1 MSGVQ
6 EYYEEELEEQEIFD
20 DGTVFRK
27 TPRIMSHLNGLRVT
41 NTKLVS
47 WPIFAFRPLPVEPI
61 DRESEFLTPISD
73 FLLFFL

>member
-27 TPRIMSHLNGLRVT
+27 NPTYNEPSQRIEGDEHEIGV
-41 NTKLVS
+41 VAY
-47 WPIFAFRPLPVEPI
+47 ICF
-61 DRESEFLTPISD
+61 
-73 FLLFFL
+73 